1 MSTDYVE
8 TNKLLMECIDFDK
21 DLFNEKT
28 LSTSEQEYFESF
40 TDGFNKQ
47 LLVFSKWLESD
58 EARELF
64 GQQIQYNDIVFDSI
78 RDDLEEILH
87 NTNLSA
93 EEIIEE
99 IYDLG
104 LERGF
109 KEIRRTKTGPD
120 AAAGASYGRILL

>member
-1 MSTDYVE
+1 MTSTDYVE

-99 IYDLG
+99 IFLSKVIPLTIIID
-104 LERGF
+104 
-109 KEIRRTKTGPD
+109 
-120 AAAGASYGRILL
+120 